1 MHVHNELC
9 DLKMTKAHFQHFL
22 PELNA
27 ALNIQNSEG
36 RDVLVFLLLE
46 VKSLTLGL
54 LFRS

>member
-1 MHVHNELC
+1 
-9 DLKMTKAHFQHFL
+9 MTKAHFQHFL

-27 ALNIQNSEG
+27 ALNIQHSEG
-36 RDVLVFLLLE
+36 RDILVFLLLE